1 MATKTR
7 QTVCLITRMGG
18 PNFGSN
24 LQAYALFETL
34 KRQGYSVKLFSGIP
48 CDFFGYPNN
57 FNATYYLRL
66 PLSLLGL
73 YTCFLR
79 LKLALIPNGAFPLAS
94 HKVNRWVRKH
104 LPRKHIFFKWQ
115 LARLKRTESIFMVGS
130 DQVWNTYVCFN
141 PEMYLEFVDQG
152 KRLSYATSVGTRTIK
167 DDCKERVKIALR
179 RFDRISVREKSAVTT
194 LKNLTGREDIEWV
207 LDPTFL
213 ITAEQWLHLSIPPRI
228 PRPADHPYIF
238 CYFLGEDDHY
248 AAMLNDIRA
257 KTGISDVII
266 VPLCKDRAF
275 HPDLYYNYL
284 NADPFEFV
292 WLIAHA
298 KIICTDS
305 FHATALS
312 INLNKEFVEFMR
324 FEDSDIKSENSRIYD
339 LLTHFNL
346 MSCIYGETR
355 ERTRPTDFTEC
366 NRILDADRAKSL
378 RYLADAIEG

>member
-1 MATKTR
+1 
-7 QTVCLITRMGG
+7 MGG

-73 YTCFLR
+73 YTYFLR
-79 LKLALIPNGAFPLAS
+79 LKLTLNSTGAYPLAS

-115 LARLKRTESIFMVGS
+115 LSRLKRTESIFMVGS

-141 PEMYLEFVDQG
+141 PEMYLEFVDHG

-167 DDCKERVKIALR
+167 DEYKERMKIALKK
-179 RFDRISVREKSAVTT
+179 FDHISVREKSAVAM
-194 LKNLTGREDIEWV
+194 LENLTGRKDIEWV

-213 ITAEQWLHLSIPPRI
+213 ISAEQWVRLSTPPRI
-228 PRPADHPYIF
+228 AHLTDVPYIF
-238 CYFLGEDDHY
+238 CYFLGENDQY
-248 AAMLNDIRA
+248 AAMLKDVQA
-257 KTGISDVII
+257 KTCVSNII
-266 VPLCKDRAF
+266 LVPLCKNRTF
-275 HPDLYYNYL
+275 HSDLYYNYL
-284 NADPFEFV
+284 NADPFEFI

-298 KIICTDS
+298 TIICTDS

-312 INLNKEFVEFMR
+312 INLNKNFIEFVR
-324 FEDSDIKSENSRIYD
+324 FKDSDILSENSRIYD
-339 LLTHFNL
+339 LLSRFDL
-346 MSCIYGETR
+346 MSRIYNETH
-355 ERTRPTDFTEC
+355 EWSRPIDFTEC
-366 NRILDADRAKSL
+366 NKILDADRTKSL
-378 RYLADAIEG
+378 RYLENAIER